1 MYANRHSTRLCCVLH
16 SRIGTNIACIYFENT
31 LFACFICKAQENY
44 CVCRTQTPA
53 IIETLIITLIGCAAY
68 YEAACARLGHD
79 PLRED
84 ADGEA
89 LWEIVH
95 NSKKSIGA
103 ILMDQTI
110 IAGVGNIFRAEI
122 LFKVPSSRLADARR
136 ACM

>member
-1 MYANRHSTRLCCVLH
+1 MS
-16 SRIGTNIACIYFENT
+16 
-31 LFACFICKAQENY
+31 
-44 CVCRTQTPA
+44 
-53 IIETLIITLIGCAAY
+53 LIVCAAY

-122 LFKVPSSRLADARR
+122 LFKVLPSRLVDADKSAYLSDEGIVVVGLVGFDDR
-136 ACM
+136 

>member
-1 MYANRHSTRLCCVLH
+1 MLH
-16 SRIGTNIACIYFENT
+16 EYHDARAPITS
-31 LFACFICKAQENY
+31 FI
-44 CVCRTQTPA
+44 PHP
-53 IIETLIITLIGCAAY
+53 AAY

-89 LWEIVH
+89 LWEVVR
-95 NSKKSIGA
+95 NSKKSIGG

-122 LFKVPSSRLADARR
+122 LFKVPPPDGPLVVSAPCG
-136 ACM
+136 CMLRDEPG